1 MLSDFENNMQE
12 DARNTILVLKNY
24 DGTNLGEFRKN
35 LATYGAVKVR
45 YDGDTKGGVETLEI
59 TVNADNYKAIAA
71 KLAECFITIG
81 SRRYNFMQMID
92 MEAKVDK
99 TKSKVPRLGAMMV
112 GHKSCGMEGI
122 FSGTAHYNQSVL
134 RQALLDYKNT
144 GEDVYFEMQIT
155 NDDPTSDA
163 GRQTIIFYDCNT
175 DGGVLAKFDAD
186 GEYLDEEI
194 EGTFEDFSM
203 PESFAN
209 LTGFLTN

>member
-1 MLSDFENNMQE
+1 MTVKSIQEAWDEVNKIFPYDYEKNETASKNAGYPIYYSTTSDHQNNWISDLGNRLEVNFE
-12 DARNTILVLKNY
+12 
-24 DGTNLGEFRKN
+24 DGRS
-35 LATYGAVKVR
+35 
-45 YDGDTKGGVETLEI
+45 
-59 TVNADNYKAIAA
+59 VNVWVNSEEYHHF
-71 KLAECFITIG
+71 EVT
-81 SRRYNFMQMID
+81 
-92 MEAKVDK
+92 
-99 TKSKVPRLGAMMV
+99 VPRLGAIMA
-112 GHKSCGMEGI
+112 GHKSCGMEGT